1 MTATAERNDRA
12 ASSADIY
19 WDVRGRL
26 ITASFEAGQKLKPD
40 ELRLHYGCAASTI
53 REVLFRLS
61 CDQLVEF
68 QDQRGFRVP
77 QASRLR
83 LKELTQLRTI
93 IEQECVR
100 LSIANGGLEWE
111 ANLTAAHHKLA
122 HVEDKMHAADDQ
134 SAFKNVWCAGE
145 WEFHNTLI
153 SACGSATLIAAY
165 RDIYDRQR
173 QQLVMAVENSGSR
186 EGNIAEHRGVLD
198 AALARDAELCTARI
212 ETHLKTGLK
221 ALKDGVR

>member
-1 MTATAERNDRA
+1 MTATAARNDRA

-77 QASRLR
+77 RASRLR
-83 LKELTQLRTI
+83 LEELTQLRII
-93 IEQECVR
+93 IEREGAR
-100 LSIANGGLEWE
+100 LSIADGGLEWE

-122 HVEDKMHAADDQ
+122 HVEDKMHASADP
-134 SAFKNVWCAGE
+134 AVYMGVWCAGE

-173 QQLVMAVENSGSR
+173 QQLVMAVENSGYR
-186 EGNIAEHRGVLD
+186 EGNITEHRAILD
-198 AALARDAELCTARI
+198 AALARDADLCAAQI
-212 ETHLKTGLK
+212 GTHLITGLK
-221 ALKDGVR
+221 ALKSGVF